1 MYIRQTKIKSRKD
14 GRQYHTHRLVESE
27 RTGNSVRQRTIL
39 NLGANFTLSRD
50 KWPELATRIQQIIN
64 GERLLFEVS
73 QEIEEMA
80 QHYAAQIIQTHK
92 TVENDQPDYREI
104 DVDSLE
110 MDRPRS
116 VSVEHVGLETFNL
129 LNLRQFLSN
138 LGFNKSQIAA
148 AIGIII
154 GRMCY
159 PASER
164 ATYYWLQNISGLGE
178 LIDYDFDKLTMY
190 KIYSTSDNLLKN
202 KEEIEKYLYS
212 EEKQLFGFQEVITL
226 YDLTNTYFE
235 GQAKG
240 NTLGK
245 YGHSKEKRS
254 DCPLVTLAMMLDSSG
269 FPKSSEIFEGNVKE
283 AATLEKMIK
292 KLERNG
298 RRQEV
303 FEPSQATVVMDAG
316 IATEENIKWLKD
328 NKYPYIVV
336 SRKRHREFNEDE
348 SVIIR
353 EEKQCT
359 IKAQKVIDV
368 ENDEVLLY
376 CHSSQ
381 REKKEQAINDLF
393 TVRFEEAIKQ
403 LESGLHIKG
412 RMKGY
417 DKVME
422 KIGRI
427 RQKYS
432 KASKLYN
439 IEVFKDKIT
448 DNAVRINWT
457 RKDAPNSKDEL
468 PGVYCLRTSHKDMD
482 ESTIWQ
488 IYIML
493 TELESVF
500 NTLKTDLGL
509 RPVYHQIKERVE
521 GHLFISVLA
530 YHLIHSIRY
539 RLKKRGINTG
549 WSGLKDKLTGQHRV
563 TVSMHSRNKEIVYV
577 RKSTRPEP
585 RQEEIYS
592 ALGISSRPGKTI
604 KKIVSKK

>member
-1 MYIRQTKIKSRKD
+1 MYIRQTKIKSRKN
-14 GRQYHTHRLVESE
+14 GGLYHTHRLVESE
-27 RTGNSVRQRTIL
+27 RTGNNVRQRTIL
-39 NLGANFTLSRD
+39 NLGTDFALSRD
-50 KWPELATRIQQIIN
+50 KWSELATRIQQIIN

-73 QEIEEMA
+73 QEIEAMA
-80 QHYAAQIIQTHK
+80 QHYAARIIQTHN
-92 TVENDQPDYREI
+92 TVENAQPDYREI

-116 VSVEHVGLETFNL
+116 VSIEHVGLETFNL
-129 LNLRQFLSN
+129 LNLRQFLTN
-138 LGFNKSQIAA
+138 LGFNKSKVAA

-154 GRMCY
+154 GRMCH

-178 LIDYDFDKLTMY
+178 LIDYDFDKLSMY
-190 KIYSTSDNLLKN
+190 KIYSTSDKLLKN
-202 KEEIEKYLYS
+202 KEAIEKYLYS

-240 NTLGK
+240 NKLGK

-292 KLERNG
+292 KLERNS

-303 FEPSQATVVMDAG
+303 FDAQKATVVMDAG

-328 NKYPYIVV
+328 NKHPYIVV

-353 EEKQCT
+353 EEKQST
-359 IKAQKVIDV
+359 IKAQKVIDA

-403 LESGLHIKG
+403 LESGLPIKG
-412 RMKGY
+412 RMKSY

-439 IEVFKDKIT
+439 IDVFKDKMT
-448 DNAVRINWT
+448 DNVVRIKWI
-457 RKDAPNSKDEL
+457 RKDALNSKDEL
-468 PGVYCLRTSHKDMD
+468 PGVYCLRTSHKEMD

-500 NTLKTDLGL
+500 CTLKTDLGL
-509 RPVYHQIKERVE
+509 RPIYHQIKERVE

-539 RLKKRGINTG
+539 RLKKTGINTD

-563 TVSMHSRNKEIVYV
+563 TVSMHSRNNEIVYV

-592 ALGISSRPGKTI
+592 ALGICSRPGKTI
-604 KKIVSKK
+604 KKIVSRK